1 MIKLPKLPGQKE
13 PPKLPPSPFKGITL
27 LETKKLPTPFG
38 TVETPSIE
46 LPPLKLPK
54 LESRHGKALA
64 HALGVDLAD
73 IVGVIP
79 YVGSTLA
86 DSLRRMHSEEIRK
99 ILTSDEFDK
108 YAKWD
113 RTYPDVLALLRS
125 RLP

>member
-1 MIKLPKLPGQKE
+1 MVKL
-13 PPKLPPSPFKGITL
+13 PKLPPSPFKGITL
-27 LETKKLPTPFG
+27 LEAKKLPTPFG
-38 TVETPSIE
+38 AVETPSIE
-46 LPPLKLPK
+46 LPPLKAPK

-86 DSLRRMHSEEIRK
+86 DSLRRMHGEEIRK
-99 ILTSDEFDK
+99 ILTSGEFDK

>member
-1 MIKLPKLPGQKE
+1 MIKLPKLPQ
-13 PPKLPPSPFKGITL
+13 SPFKGIKL
-27 LETKKLPTPFG
+27 LGAKELPTPFG
-38 TVETPSIE
+38 VVTTPEIE
-46 LPPLKLPK
+46 LPPLKLLK

-73 IVGVIP
+73 IVSIVP
-79 YVGSTLA
+79 WVGSTLA
-86 DSLRRMHSEEIRK
+86 DSLRRMHGEEIRK
-99 ILTSDEFDK
+99 LLTSDEFDK

>member
-1 MIKLPKLPGQKE
+1 MA
-13 PPKLPPSPFKGITL
+13 KLPPSPFKGIKI
-27 LETKKLPTPFG
+27 LEAKELPTPFG
-38 TVETPSIE
+38 RVSTPTIE
-46 LPPLKLPK
+46 IPPLKAPK
-54 LESRHGKALA
+54 LEARHRKALA

-86 DSLRRMHSEEIRK
+86 DSLRRMHGEEIRK
-99 ILTSDEFDK
+99 LLTSDEFDK

-113 RTYPDVLALLRS
+113 KTYPDVLALLRS